1 MRLVS
6 KYFWLQRRK
15 SKREMAKSFYK
26 QFDIPVNKKCLV
38 ALFPNTTEIQIRA
51 GILGFLHYSAL
62 FPSTTQGPRS
72 ILMVLGSEVE
82 GGRAWI
88 VFRDLRV
95 LFFSQTKRETTW
107 PQICLSG
114 WETHKSKERSSHGN
128 WDHIPALVAPLDA
141 FPLWAQRSGN
151 QAGFLLLLKMS
162 MLLWLQLR
170 QLVLLKCPCL
180 RMELVSCLG

>member
-1 MRLVS
+1 MRLIS

-38 ALFPNTTEIQIRA
+38 ALFPNTIEIQIRA
-51 GILGFLHYSAL
+51 GILGFLHYSAPV
-62 FPSTTQGPRS
+62 PSTARGPRS

-95 LFFSQTKRETTW
+95 FFLLQTKRETTW

-114 WETHKSKERSSHGN
+114 WETHRSKERNFTWKLGPYASPYSSFGCFSFMSTKFRKSG
-128 WDHIPALVAPLDA
+128 WIPPAAQNVHAPVAS
-141 FPLWAQRSGN
+141 AQTIS
-151 QAGFLLLLKMS
+151 AA
-162 MLLWLQLR
+162 
-170 QLVLLKCPCL
+170 
-180 RMELVSCLG
+180 